1 MGRKAVTSD
10 KVAPPVAP
18 FSHAIRSGKS
28 VYLSGTV
35 GQDPATGKLVEGGVA
50 AQTEQTFRNLGAV
63 LEAANKTFSDVI
75 KVNVF
80 LTDMKDFSAMNAVYE
95 KQFEKPYPA
104 RTTVAVVALPL
115 GAAVEIELIA
125 R

>member
-18 FSHAIRSGKS
+18 FSHAVRSGKT

-35 GQDPATGKLVEGGVA
+35 GQDPVTGKLVEGGVS

-63 LEAANKTFSDVI
+63 LEAAKKTFSDVI

>member
-18 FSHAIRSGKS
+18 FSHAVRSGKT

-35 GQDPATGKLVEGGVA
+35 GQDPVTGKLVEGGVA
-50 AQTEQTFRNLGAV
+50 AQTEQTFRNIGAV
-63 LEAANKTFSDVI
+63 LEAAKKTFSDVI

-80 LTDMKDFSAMNAVYE
+80 LTDMKDFSGMNVVYE
-95 KQFEKPYPA
+95 KQFDKPYPA

>member
-10 KVAPPVAP
+10 KVARQWRRSHMRCVRERPCISAARSVRTPV
-18 FSHAIRSGKS
+18 
-28 VYLSGTV
+28 
-35 GQDPATGKLVEGGVA
+35 TGKLVEGGVA
-50 AQTEQTFRNLGAV
+50 AQTEQTFRNLEAV
-63 LEAANKTFSDVI
+63 LEAAKKTFSDVI